1 MREIEVL
8 SHAYTK
14 AGEWGYL
21 NHHPFKNEMRFVNPK
36 PRSRYIEDWEVAECL
51 SLSSKR
57 SKGSALAIAAYI
69 RLKLVTGMARG
80 DLLRLTVSDLQ
91 IDGIHIQRHK
101 TRGSSGKRTIY
112 EWTPELRE
120 VVDQAKSAR
129 PALASF
135 LFCNPIGE
143 SYLDESTGEAHG
155 WDSMWQRFMERVL
168 AETKV
173 MERFTEHNLRAKC
186 ASVCDTIEHARALV
200 SHTDSR
206 TTQAVHRRK
215 PERVKPLER

>member
-14 AGEWGYL
+14 AVEWGYL

-120 VVDQAKSAR
+120 VVDQASR
-129 PALASF
+129 RVQHLR
-135 LFCNPIGE
+135 LFCSAI
-143 SYLDESTGEAHG
+143 A
-155 WDSMWQRFMERVL
+155 
-168 AETKV
+168 
-173 MERFTEHNLRAKC
+173 
-186 ASVCDTIEHARALV
+186 
-200 SHTDSR
+200 
-206 TTQAVHRRK
+206 
-215 PERVKPLER
+215 